1 MIRYG
6 AMLVLGAVV
15 LTIFG
20 CKTSSV
26 SAQTATAPTATATP
40 TITGNG
46 RISGTITSG
55 TADAPVPDGLQVQLI
70 AVDST
75 SIGAPVLA
83 PVSGGKYAVD
93 VPLAAWRVIIPRL
106 VHAGVT
112 YFGDPVTF
120 ADGAGAARTATRD
133 FMIYSVT
140 HEAPQL
146 AIVSSTVTVVAIDRE
161 AAQIGLVREDRVA
174 NPSDRVYVGD
184 DQGVTLRIPAPPGA
198 TEASGTNVDGT
209 FAFARGVVTTTVPIR
224 PGMLTSIVTRYVV
237 GYDPRADQYALRVTT
252 PLTAEQLE
260 VRVPEGYVGA
270 IEPASGARR
279 APDTFVKAQ
288 PGDPSADQVL
298 RVVQSTGRVNPGGG
312 IVVNLVGL
320 SKAVVQTNPLTERR
334 GALIAVALALA
345 ILGGGTAARW
355 RWSRTA

>member
-1 MIRYG
+1 M
-6 AMLVLGAVV
+6 
-15 LTIFG
+15 
-20 CKTSSV
+20 
-26 SAQTATAPTATATP
+26 P
-40 TITGNG
+40 
-46 RISGTITSG
+46 
-55 TADAPVPDGLQVQLI
+55 
-70 AVDST
+70 
-75 SIGAPVLA
+75 
-83 PVSGGKYAVD
+83 
-93 VPLAAWRVIIPRL
+93 
-106 VHAGVT
+106 
-112 YFGDPVTF
+112 
-120 ADGAGAARTATRD
+120 
-133 FMIYSVT
+133 
-140 HEAPQL
+140 
-146 AIVSSTVTVVAIDRE
+146 
-161 AAQIGLVREDRVA
+161 
-174 NPSDRVYVGD
+174 
-184 DQGVTLRIPAPPGA
+184 
-198 TEASGTNVDGT
+198 
-209 FAFARGVVTTTVPIR
+209 
-224 PGMLTSIVTRYVV
+224 
-237 GYDPRADQYALRVTT
+237 T